1 VTGGAVRE
9 PGLAAGFGLALVLV
23 PGDRR
28 VPVVVRRVALPD
40 FAAVARDAVEA
51 AGRAVRDE
59 PPEADLEVPVRPDDD
74 AALAVRALP
83 VPLAGLAAADLAVV
97 AVAAADGLAAD
108 IALAAAVSDFVA
120 ADIALVALFIA
131 CMAVDIVRADDV
143 AFVAAA
149 VILVAA
155 LVTFEAADETV
166 RAAFA
171 VDGAFLDAVVRVVP
185 EALARLDVLLDGLVA
200 VLLAVVRRA
209 AVRVVVR
216 AGTDLPPS

>member
-1 VTGGAVRE
+1 VRG
-9 PGLAAGFGLALVLV
+9 PGLVAGFGFALGLV

-40 FAAVARDAVEA
+40 LAAVARAAVEP

-59 PPEADLEVPVRPDDD
+59 PAEADLEVPVRPDDD
-74 AALAVRALP
+74 AVLAVRALP
-83 VPLAGLAAADLAVV
+83 VPPAGLAAADLAVV

-131 CMAVDIVRADDV
+131 CMAVDIVLADDV

-185 EALARLDVLLDGLVA
+185 EALARLDVLLLDGLVP

-209 AVRVVVR
+209 TVRVVVR

>member
-1 VTGGAVRE
+1 
-9 PGLAAGFGLALVLV
+9 
-23 PGDRR
+23 
-28 VPVVVRRVALPD
+28 
-40 FAAVARDAVEA
+40 VARDAVEA

>member
-9 PGLAAGFGLALVLV
+9 PGLAVGFGLALVLV

>member
-1 VTGGAVRE
+1 M
-9 PGLAAGFGLALVLV
+9 
-23 PGDRR
+23 
-28 VPVVVRRVALPD
+28 VRRAVLPD
-40 FAAVARDAVEA
+40 FAALARDAVEA

-59 PPEADLEVPVRPDDD
+59 LPEAGLEVPVLPDDD
-74 AALAVRALP
+74 AVLAVRVLA
-83 VPLAGLAAADLAVV
+83 VPLAALDVPADLAVV
-97 AVAAADGLAAD
+97 ADGLAED

-120 ADIALVALFIA
+120 AVIALVALFIA
-131 CMAVDIVRADDV
+131 CMAVDIVLADVV

-185 EALARLDVLLDGLVA
+185 AAAAPARLDVLLAGLVP
-200 VLLAVVRRA
+200 VLLAGVRRA

>member
-1 VTGGAVRE
+1 
-9 PGLAAGFGLALVLV
+9 V

-28 VPVVVRRVALPD
+28 APVVVRRVVPPD
-40 FAAVARDAVEA
+40 FAALARDAVEP

-59 PPEADLEVPVRPDDD
+59 LPEADLEVPVLPDDD
-74 AALAVRALP
+74 AVLAVRVLA
-83 VPLAGLAAADLAVV
+83 VPLAALDVPADLAVV
-97 AVAAADGLAAD
+97 ADGLAADADGLAED

-120 ADIALVALFIA
+120 AVIALVALFIA
-131 CMAVDIVRADDV
+131 CMAVDIVLADDV

-171 VDGAFLDAVVRVVP
+171 VDGALLDAVVRVVP
-185 EALARLDVLLDGLVA
+185 AAAAPARLDVLLAGLVP
-200 VLLAVVRRA
+200 VLLAGVRRA